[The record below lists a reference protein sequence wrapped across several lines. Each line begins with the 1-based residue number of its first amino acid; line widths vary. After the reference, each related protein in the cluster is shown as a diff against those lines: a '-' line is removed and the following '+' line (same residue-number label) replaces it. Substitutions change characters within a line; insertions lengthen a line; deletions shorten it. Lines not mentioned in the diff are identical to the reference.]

1 MLPPIIFTLYFL
13 ASSFKKFTERPSI
26 ISSAQSKNLLHDQP
40 TVQTSGKTKTSQSC
54 GNKSE
59 TSLFT
64 LLILASISPITEDI

>member
-13 ASSFKKFTERPSI
+13 ASSFKKFTERPLI
-26 ISSAQSKNLLHDQP
+26 ISSAQSENFGQDQP

-54 GNKSE
+54 DNEPE

-64 LLILASISPITEDI
+64 LLIFQ